1 MKNILLTFKYQ
12 LFLLSIF
19 FSISSISMTDKEVN
33 NFINKHSTTTFLY
46 YEMLRDVSN
55 HCAGY
60 YDAMAEPVSNEGIE
74 KKAKLIFS
82 SIRDD
87 YINLTAIIDSKI
99 PKARQL
105 PMDSRLFQTTQEIF
119 NFYTF
124 ILASTDNEKIMET
137 MANACDGVMQSSQAF
152 LD

>member
-1 MKNILLTFKYQ
+1 
-12 LFLLSIF
+12 
-19 FSISSISMTDKEVN
+19 MTDEEVN
-33 NFINKHSTTTFLY
+33 NFINKHSSTTFLY

-60 YDAMAEPVSNEGIE
+60 YAAMAAPVGNEGIE

-87 YINLTAIIDSKI
+87 YINLTALMDSKI

-105 PMDSRLFQTTQEIF
+105 PMDSTLFQTTQEIF

-124 ILASTDNEKIMET
+124 ILASPDNEKIMNN
-137 MANACDGVMQSSQAF
+137 MANTCDDVMNLSQPF
-152 LD
+152 LNVQPTTSP